1 MKKKFDLKKWIFNYL
16 FYGYFISIV
25 FINIC
30 NYIFYKKFDL
40 SLRTLK
46 GNFMVAF
53 LIMPLSLG
61 FKSLYYEYKEI
72 WKTAELDRK
81 IFIILGIIFVVYGVY
96 YRAKL
101 TWSFK

>member
-1 MKKKFDLKKWIFNYL
+1 MKKKFNLRKWIFNYL

-30 NYIFYKKFDL
+30 NYIFYKKLDL

-46 GNFMVAF
+46 GNFMIAF

-72 WKTAELDRK
+72 WKTGELDRK

-96 YRAKL
+96 YRARL

>member
-1 MKKKFDLKKWIFNYL
+1 MKKKFNLRKWIFNYL

-30 NYIFYKKFDL
+30 NYIFYRKFDL
-40 SLRTLK
+40 SFTTLR
-46 GNFMVAF
+46 GNIVIGFF
-53 LIMPLSLG
+53 IMFLSLG
-61 FKSLYYEYKEI
+61 FKNLYYEYKEI

-96 YRAKL
+96 YRAIISG
-101 TWSFK
+101 SFK